1 MEIKYELEEGAVAP
15 SRAHAADAGW
25 DLTAKETIGVVADL
39 GNVTVHT
46 GVHVLIP
53 EGYVGVISPRSGLT
67 RAGLVTEVGIVDAGY
82 TGELCLAVRYMVSGA
97 THVITKGERIAQL
110 LILPLPETQLV
121 PGNVTSVETDRGS
134 HGFGS
139 TGV

>member
-1 MEIKYELEEGAVAP
+1 MEIKYELDEGAIAP
-15 SRAHAADAGW
+15 YRAHDTDAGW
-25 DLTAKETIGVVADL
+25 DLTAMENIGVVAGL

-53 EGYVGVISPRSGLT
+53 EGYVGIISPRSGLT

-97 THVITKGERIAQL
+97 THVISKGERIAQL
-110 LILPLPETQLV
+110 IILPLLKTDMV
-121 PGNVTSVETDRGS
+121 PGDVTGVTTERGS